1 MSSKAEIKVALTEL
15 LHDKADFALLF
26 GSWAKDESRITQDS
40 DVDCGVFFKE
50 NVTDDELYFDI
61 PEQFQSR
68 TGRKLD
74 IIRLNTADIIIAS
87 QVVATG
93 EEVFVHSKTQ
103 LDSYQAQIMSRYID
117 FKQSRK
123 IIEDNILQ
131 RPNYGQR

>member
-1 MSSKAEIKVALTEL
+1 MISKAEIKDALTEL

-26 GSWAKDESRITQDS
+26 GSWAKDVSRVTPDS

-50 NVTDDELYFDI
+50 NITDEELYFDL
-61 PEQFQSR
+61 PEQFQAH

-74 IIRLNTADIIIAS
+74 IICLNTADMIIAN
-87 QVVATG
+87 QVVTTG

-103 LDSYQAQIMSRYID
+103 LTSYKAQVVSQYID

-123 IIEDNILQ
+123 VIEDNILQ